1 VNNQQSTINDQR
13 SWRWWVCGAMF
24 LATLLNY
31 MDRQA
36 LSQTA
41 TDLKERY
48 AIGDARYGIVE
59 GSFSIAFAVGSIVF
73 GFIAD
78 RFGPR
83 LIYPVVLLGWSVAGL
98 ITPLI
103 SDPKVTDY
111 LVTQDDPNSGPY
123 HWLLLCRTMLGLF
136 EAGHWPCALITA
148 RQILTAKDRPLGNGI
163 LQSGASVGAVLIPPY
178 VMALRHLG
186 YGWEVVFW
194 TIGAIGL
201 LWVPIWL
208 ALVRSGDLEDKAT
221 PEEAEEDVYVPP
233 VPPAPFDWLM
243 FLRMY
248 ITLFVVIVGLAT
260 SWQVLRAWLPKY
272 LRESQGFSPDATDR
286 IVMGY
291 YIAAGLGCMVSGFPV
306 RWLVARGM
314 AIHSARLA
322 GFAAF
327 AAITLSA
334 AMVPVVGGGWAGV
347 CLLTMSA
354 TGIICL
360 HPYYYSFTQELPT
373 KHMGFLSGFLAA
385 AGWGVVGFV
394 QKELGAHIETTKS
407 YDAGFVL
414 VGVAPLFGLFALLTL
429 WKPLKVHPA

>member
-1 VNNQQSTINDQR
+1 
-13 SWRWWVCGAMF
+13 MF

-41 TDLKERY
+41 TELKERY
-48 AIGDARYGIVE
+48 AIGDARYGFIE
-59 GSFSIAFAVGSIVF
+59 GSFSVAFAVGSILF

-83 LIYPVVLLGWSVAGL
+83 LVYPVVLIGWSVAGL
-98 ITPLI
+98 VTPLTGNPNVTGYVA
-103 SDPKVTDY
+103 DP
-111 LVTQDDPNSGPY
+111 DDPASGPF
-123 HWLLLCRTMLGLF
+123 HWLVLCRTMLGLF

-148 RQILTAKDRPLGNGI
+148 RQILSAKDRPLGNGI

-178 VMALRHLG
+178 VMALRHLE

-194 TIGAIGL
+194 TIGVVGL
-201 LWVPIWL
+201 MWVPIWL
-208 ALVRSGDLEDKAT
+208 VLVRRGDLDNKVVL
-221 PEEAEEDVYVPP
+221 EEEEENDVYVPP
-233 VPPAPFDWLM
+233 VPSVPFEWLS

-248 ITLFVVIVGLAT
+248 VTLFTVIVGLAV

-272 LRESQGFSPDATDR
+272 LKESQGFSADATDK

-291 YIAAGLGCMVSGFPV
+291 YIAAGLGCIVSGFPA
-306 RWLVARGM
+306 RWLVSRGM
-314 AIHSARLA
+314 TIHSARLV

-347 CLLTMSA
+347 GLLTLAA

-360 HPYYYSFTQELPT
+360 HPYYYALTQELPA

-385 AGWGVVGFV
+385 AGWGVVGYV
-394 QKELGAHIETTKS
+394 QKELGAHIEATKS

-414 VGVAPLFGLFALLTL
+414 VGVAPLLGLFALVTL
-429 WKPLKVHPA
+429 WKPTLQSSHPTT